1 MSRPTIA
8 RGDHGSFVAEVQT
21 CLGTDIDGDF
31 GPATEAAVK
40 DFQRTQ
46 SLSADGIVGPLTWAA
61 LEQIYHLP
69 PYPPAVLPPLPSDVT
84 DQIILIAENSEIAR
98 YYWNDRGRAPL
109 AYTRGMAI
117 AWSTVARKLWTLD
130 TSAAVMAQA
139 NTHNSGKDALSWY
152 AGFFADAHMD
162 NSADGIDTLRLLF
175 ALQMGLGMRESSG
188 KYCCGRDMSASNV
201 TADTAEAGLF
211 QMSWN
216 ASTASEEMQKLMDQY
231 SSCPE
236 DQCAINIFNQGVTC
250 SSSDWQNYGS
260 GDGAKYQSMAKNCPQ
275 FAVETAAVGLRVI
288 RQHWGPINR
297 YEAELRPE
305 ADQMFAQIQELIAGV
320 VA

>member
-21 CLGTDIDGDF
+21 CLDTDIDGDF
-31 GPATEAAVK
+31 GAKTEQAVV
-40 DFQRTQ
+40 DFQREQ
-46 SLSADGIVGPLTWAA
+46 NLQADGIVGPQTWAM

-69 PYPPAVLPPLPSDVT
+69 PYPPELLPPLDA
-84 DQIILIAENSEIAR
+84 DKIDAIILIAENSEIAR
-98 YYWNDRGRAPL
+98 YYWQDRGRAPL

-117 AWSTVARKLWTLD
+117 AFSTVLRNLYRGNSSTL
-130 TSAAVMAQA
+130 VMAQP
-139 NTHNSGKDALSWY
+139 NTHNASVDALSWY
-152 AGFFADAHMD
+152 AGKFDDLGMD
-162 NSADGIDTLRLLF
+162 NSVLGVDTLRHLF

-216 ASTASEEMQKLMDQY
+216 ASAASEEMQKLMDQY

-236 DQCAINIFNQGVTC
+236 QQCAIDIFKHGVTC

-260 GDGAKYQSMAKNCPQ
+260 GAGAKYQSMAKNCPQ
-275 FAVETAAVGLRVI
+275 FAVETASVGLRVI

-305 ADQMFAQIQELIAGV
+305 ADQLFAQVQEIVIGAIA
-320 VA
+320 